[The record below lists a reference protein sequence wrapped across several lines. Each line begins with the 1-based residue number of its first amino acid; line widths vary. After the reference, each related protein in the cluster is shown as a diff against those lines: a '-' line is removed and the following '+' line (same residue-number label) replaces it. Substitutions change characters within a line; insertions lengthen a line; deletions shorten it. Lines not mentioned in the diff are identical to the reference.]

1 MYSYNGK
8 DFRRYLYKT
17 FFNNKDTNYRL
28 TTKRLRVFLLSL
40 GIYLPA
46 EVLIWSGLLLD
57 ELFYPAYHDVKI
69 KQPVFIIGNP
79 RSGTTF
85 LHRLLAK
92 DTASFISMRTWEIFG
107 APSILMRRVFR
118 RVAKLGRT
126 LGAPVTRRIKRM
138 QRLWK
143 ENDAIHRLAIYEPEE
158 DEFLLIHIFSSLKI
172 WSYAAMVEEAYPY
185 VYYED
190 KIPPDG
196 KQRTMDYYERC
207 IQRHIFDHGGADKH
221 YLSKSPNFSPMI
233 DTLNT
238 RFPDSKFIYLIRNP
252 LQAVPSHISLKEREW
267 QMLGSPLEEYA
278 CRDFILDASEH
289 WYNYPLQRLKEF
301 PQERSIIVR
310 FDDLITNAEKTV
322 RGIYDRFGLTVS
334 PKYQDILHQETDR
347 ARNHQSKH
355 EYSLAEMGI
364 TKEEMLERFKSVI
377 TEFNYD

>member
-1 MYSYNGK
+1 
-8 DFRRYLYKT
+8 
-17 FFNNKDTNYRL
+17 
-28 TTKRLRVFLLSL
+28 
-40 GIYLPA
+40 
-46 EVLIWSGLLLD
+46 
-57 ELFYPAYHDVKI
+57 
-69 KQPVFIIGNP
+69 
-79 RSGTTF
+79 
-85 LHRLLAK
+85 
-92 DTASFISMRTWEIFG
+92 
-107 APSILMRRVFR
+107 
-118 RVAKLGRT
+118 
-126 LGAPVTRRIKRM
+126 
-138 QRLWK
+138 
-143 ENDAIHRLAIYEPEE
+143 
-158 DEFLLIHIFSSLKI
+158 
-172 WSYAAMVEEAYPY
+172 
-185 VYYED
+185 
-190 KIPPDG
+190 
-196 KQRTMDYYERC
+196 
-207 IQRHIFDHGGADKH
+207 GGADKH

>member
-126 LGAPVTRRIKRM
+126 LGAPVTRRIKGM

-158 DEFLLIHIFSSLKI
+158 DEFLLIHIFS
-172 WSYAAMVEEAYPY
+172 
-185 VYYED
+185 
-190 KIPPDG
+190 
-196 KQRTMDYYERC
+196 
-207 IQRHIFDHGGADKH
+207 
-221 YLSKSPNFSPMI
+221 
-233 DTLNT
+233 
-238 RFPDSKFIYLIRNP
+238 
-252 LQAVPSHISLKEREW
+252 
-267 QMLGSPLEEYA
+267 
-278 CRDFILDASEH
+278 
-289 WYNYPLQRLKEF
+289 
-301 PQERSIIVR
+301 
-310 FDDLITNAEKTV
+310 
-322 RGIYDRFGLTVS
+322 
-334 PKYQDILHQETDR
+334 
-347 ARNHQSKH
+347 
-355 EYSLAEMGI
+355 
-364 TKEEMLERFKSVI
+364 
-377 TEFNYD
+377 